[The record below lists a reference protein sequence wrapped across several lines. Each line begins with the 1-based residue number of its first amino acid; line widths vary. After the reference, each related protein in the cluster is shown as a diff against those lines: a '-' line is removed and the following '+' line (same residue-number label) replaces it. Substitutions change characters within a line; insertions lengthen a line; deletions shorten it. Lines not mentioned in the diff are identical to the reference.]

1 MAVHKGVTRRLTAG
15 AIMSIAALALTACG
29 GGGDDGGS
37 TSAGSIDGVAPATLT
52 EPTEP
57 VTITYAG
64 AAYDAT
70 QIKPVIDAFEK
81 AHPNIT
87 VSYEAVPFDDFN
99 SVLAARLT
107 NSSDAI
113 DVFDVDMPRTD
124 AYVAR
129 GWLADLTTTFPDLAD
144 AVDPGSLEAATV
156 DDKLVAMPY
165 QTSTN
170 ILYYNKTLLDAA
182 GIATPSAD
190 PADRLT
196 WEEVT
201 ADAKA
206 AQAAGAQYGVIFDQ
220 IDRYYQ
226 LEPLAISAGGGPGA
240 SGDGNLTPDVTNDG
254 WVKAF
259 DWYGSL
265 FADGLSPRGVAVAD
279 TPNMFAAGQSAF
291 YVGGPWWGTQ
301 FTAEAGLD
309 FGVSAFPAF
318 AGGEASTP
326 TGGWSLGLNPQ
337 ATAEKANAA
346 AIFMQFMGIDDGGYA
361 QYLSAL
367 AVPPS
372 NLEGS
377 VKFYDSPTFTDPRF
391 AGVVDLMKYELAN
404 TSTLRLQTVGYVEFE
419 DIMTTTFDDIIN
431 GTDAATALASASSQ
445 LDDAWAKF
453 Q

>member
-15 AIMSIAALALTACG
+15 AALSVAVLVLTACG
-29 GGGDDGGS
+29 GSSDAAGGS
-37 TSAGSIDGVAPATLT
+37 GSIDGVAPATLT

-57 VTITYAG
+57 ITITYAG

-124 AYVAR
+124 AYAAR
-129 GWLADLTTTFPDLAD
+129 GWLADLTATFPDLAD

-156 DDKLVAMPY
+156 DDKVVAMPY

-182 GIATPSAD
+182 DIATPSAD

-196 WEEVT
+196 WETVT
-201 ADAKA
+201 TDAKA
-206 AQAAGAQYGVIFDQ
+206 AQAAGAQYGLIFDQ

-226 LEPLAISAGGGPGA
+226 LEPLAVSAGGGAGA
-240 SGDGNLTPDVTNDG
+240 TGDGNLTPDVTNDG

-259 DWYGSL
+259 TWYGSL
-265 FADGLSPRGVAVAD
+265 FEDGVSPRGVAVAD

-291 YVGGPWWGTQ
+291 FVGGPWWGTQ
-301 FTAEAGLD
+301 FTAEADLE
-309 FGVSAFPAF
+309 FGVAAFPAF
-318 AGGEASTP
+318 DGGEAATP
-326 TGGWSLGLNPQ
+326 TGGWSLGLNPS
-337 ATAEKANAA
+337 TSSDKANAA
-346 AIFMQFMGIDDGGYA
+346 AIFMQFMGIDDGGYS

-367 AVPPS
+367 SVPPS

-377 VKFYDSPTFTDPRF
+377 VKFYSSPTFSDPRF

-404 TSTLRLQTVGYVEFE
+404 TTTLRLQTVGYVEFE
-419 DIMTTTFDDIIN
+419 DVMTTTFDDIIN
-431 GTDAATALASASSQ
+431 GTDAATALKSASSQ
-445 LDDAWAKF
+445 LDDAWKKF